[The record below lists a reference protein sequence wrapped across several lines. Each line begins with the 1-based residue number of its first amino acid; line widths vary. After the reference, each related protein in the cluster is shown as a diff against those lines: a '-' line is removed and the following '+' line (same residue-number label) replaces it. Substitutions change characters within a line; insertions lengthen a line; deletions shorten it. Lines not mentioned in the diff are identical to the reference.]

1 MWMIP
6 QKHVLTNKLFG
17 GVERKKNEIDMKNG
31 K

>member
-1 MWMIP
+1 MIP